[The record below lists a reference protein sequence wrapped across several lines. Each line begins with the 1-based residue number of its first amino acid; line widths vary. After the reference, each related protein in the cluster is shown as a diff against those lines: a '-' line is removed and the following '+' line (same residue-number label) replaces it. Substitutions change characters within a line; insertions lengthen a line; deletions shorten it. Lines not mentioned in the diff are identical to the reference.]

1 VNCSAAL
8 EAGVHH
14 FARAN
19 RSAASSSRLVDRER
33 TSKALPGVSIVEPG
47 FIRDEGMHVDRGAS
61 LPWGFR
67 TSTPHQ
73 VARAVI
79 RAIERNVAE
88 TVVAPPEQRLAF
100 ALGRLALAFN
110 AKGWSG

>member
-14 FARAN
+14 FAGAN
-19 RSAASSSRLVDRER
+19 R
-33 TSKALPGVSIVEPG
+33 VEPG
-47 FIRDEGMHVDRGAS
+47 FIRDEGMHVDPGAS
-61 LPWGFR
+61 LPWGLR

-88 TVVAPPEQRLAF
+88 TVVAPPEQRLAL
-100 ALGRLALAFN
+100 ALGRLAPVFN
-110 AKGWSG
+110 AEGQAVGQDAS